1 MNENES
7 VITSNRKNVFTDKIK
22 RKQQRTKH
30 KMVIRPMRAHAIYA
44 GTFYATKKEKTTQ
57 RKSSNLIHEFTFKK

>member
-44 GTFYATKKEKTTQ
+44 GTLGSIKKNE
-57 RKSSNLIHEFTFKK
+57 NL